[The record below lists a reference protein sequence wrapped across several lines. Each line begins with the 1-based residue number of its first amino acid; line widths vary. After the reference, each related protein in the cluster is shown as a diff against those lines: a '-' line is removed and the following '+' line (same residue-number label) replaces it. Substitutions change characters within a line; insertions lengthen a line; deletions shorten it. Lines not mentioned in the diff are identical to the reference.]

1 MKRDFFFFFKQQ
13 KCYESWW
20 NVLITQPDFT
30 CSECKQ
36 VQSTRRAVT
45 RNSFSSEGQAAPTP
59 KWWSFLAPP
68 SPGLYL
74 PAQHSLRGGGNRSR
88 PAPRGR
94 SFTNTLLLQ
103 VPCLPSNLI
112 PWWVSSH
119 FLAPTSVRPD
129 LNTGRVCLTPLMLKS
144 GKITEAGLGEPH
156 LCSYQCI
163 LCSAHTTA

>member
-1 MKRDFFFFFKQQ
+1 MKKDFLFKQQ
-13 KCYESWW
+13 KCFGSWW

-68 SPGLYL
+68 SPGLCL

-88 PAPRGR
+88 PAPEGDHLP
-94 SFTNTLLLQ
+94 T
-103 VPCLPSNLI
+103 PCYCKCPVCLVT
-112 PWWVSSH
+112 W
-119 FLAPTSVRPD
+119 FLGGSPALFSAPTSARPD

-156 LCSYQCI
+156 LCSYQCTYC
-163 LCSAHTTA
+163 L